1 MQSAVNA
8 IESLAYQCDH
18 RPVPQP
24 DERFQEVCE
33 RATAIIKDTA
43 LPAPQKL
50 VRKTRRQNQAAGEMN
65 RNLEGPNEWRD
76 CLFNDLVTA
85 VRETL
90 QKRFSDMN
98 KEIMISVGSLFPNGK
113 KFLDLKLL
121 IPLATTFRIDTE
133 ALKPQL
139 ETSKLMLMRMTEL

>member
-1 MQSAVNA
+1 
-8 IESLAYQCDH
+8 
-18 RPVPQP
+18 
-24 DERFQEVCE
+24 
-33 RATAIIKDTA
+33 
-43 LPAPQKL
+43 
-50 VRKTRRQNQAAGEMN
+50 MN

-76 CLFNDLVTA
+76 YLFNDLVTA

-90 QKRFSDMN
+90 QKRFSDAN

-121 IPLATTFRIDTE
+121 LPLATTFRIVTE

-139 ETSKLMLMRMTEL
+139 ETCKLMLMRMTELRNPEVEGMCSLFDFYRLILTHKDSLYCLFALVCIACTLPI